1 MSCSSYPV
9 FVPLNEVPNEML
21 PACFLLKLQ
30 PAMPV
35 TLPFVKQLSQI
46 TGRGKFSSLLYE
58 MCMKTNAGSL
68 QPCCSSSD
76 YFLDV
81 TVPDVDLQWAP
92 LPKLLMTGSVST
104 NDQWETSCDNKR
116 TFTMV

>member
-1 MSCSSYPV
+1 M

-35 TLPFVKQLSQI
+35 MPSFVKKLSQI
-46 TGRGKFSSLLYE
+46 TGQGGFHEYFVKWTWNKKPAHY
-58 MCMKTNAGSL
+58 
-68 QPCCSSSD
+68 CCSVSD

-92 LPKLLMTGSVST
+92 LPKLLMRDSLSASSS
-104 NDQWETSCDNKR
+104 WEMTCESNMI
-116 TFTMV
+116 FTVV